1 MRRVLGKQRRLN
13 CSFSLKR
20 EREERSETPYNNTF
34 PHVFKGIR
42 SCDDPNTS
50 TIPATTRTKAK
61 RRRQAPTPHNSPN
74 WSQRKGSDTQTDM
87 LQREL
92 CSAICVQR
100 FDDSLGS
107 AIHITY
113 RSSLRSSS
121 MHEPRDPPLKVVN
134 IFWLW
139 VYKDRPKKQDQA
151 FYHSLHSIIRADR
164 GGVLIGLSPGLLPL
178 RVKKKVYFPSIF
190 IAWPMIILFCSKMMA
205 LQALREGSYT
215 HQPTT
220 KMGGDVCKLP
230 IQAMP

>member
-61 RRRQAPTPHNSPN
+61 RKRQAPTPHNSPN

-134 IFWLW
+134 FLFF
-139 VYKDRPKKQDQA
+139 VYFFFFCFDRSLDYSKE
-151 FYHSLHSIIRADR
+151 HSTKRL
-164 GGVLIGLSPGLLPL
+164 
-178 RVKKKVYFPSIF
+178 KKKVFISFVRTTRIWRQKWRLCKVGSSLQRKTKIF
-190 IAWPMIILFCSKMMA
+190 HKRKPGPAPFKSKF
-205 LQALREGSYT
+205 
-215 HQPTT
+215 
-220 KMGGDVCKLP
+220 
-230 IQAMP
+230 